1 MHPQRVESLSHAQ
14 RERLAYIDFRLY
26 FMGEVGRPDLASRF
40 GVAPA
45 GATRDLALYREVAPQ
60 NIEFDGSNK
69 IYRIVTNFAPLFEHA
84 PQRVLSALSL
94 GFGDGVNGESQ
105 PLLPC
110 ESPAAL
116 SNPQMKIL
124 APICRAIHAKRPVA
138 IRYHSVSSGESERV
152 IVPFALV
159 DTGLRWHIRAFDR
172 KSGEFRDFVITRIEA
187 PLLLD
192 EEPKVNERSDS
203 DIQWTRIVEVQLVPH
218 PDQPRPAITERDF
231 NMVNGSIELKLRA
244 ATAGYMLRR
253 WSVDCSPDHSLRGP
267 EYRLWLNDPLTIYGA
282 KNALLAPGY
291 RSPDKQEQGRSI
303 IMTYNP
309 TRALELLRIGSGRT
323 DAAFREGQEDAI
335 RHIVDG
341 RGRLLVVQ
349 KTGWGKSFV
358 YFIATKILRDSG
370 NGPAL
375 LISPLLALMR
385 NQIAA
390 AERMGVRAATLNSDN
405 FSSWTQVE
413 AKLARGEID
422 ILLISPERLANER
435 FRTQVLAGIAAQISM
450 LVIDEAH
457 CISDWG
463 HDFRPHYR
471 LLERIVKTLPPNLRL
486 LATTATANNRVMEDL
501 ATVLG
506 PKLDV
511 SRGDLNRTSLS
522 LQTIRLPS
530 QAERLAWLAEQLA
543 TLKGHGIIY
552 TLTVRDA
559 NQVADWLKTKGFNV
573 EAYSGKAGDRREAL
587 EQALL
592 NNEVKAL
599 VATTALGMGY
609 DKPDL
614 AFVIHYQM
622 PGSVVAYYQ
631 QVGRAGRALESA
643 YGVLLSGQEESNIT
657 DWFIRSAFPTREE
670 VASVLGA
677 LEDEEKGLSM
687 PELLSRVNVS
697 TIRIE
702 KTLDLLSLEASS
714 PIALDGSKWQLSAAT
729 LSDEFWTRAE
739 RLTALRRDEHQQ
751 MENYVSLPFGA
762 HMPFL
767 VEALDGDPGTATD
780 PMLPPLPTHVGEAL
794 VDEAT
799 AFLQRTGLT
808 IQPRKQW
815 PLGGMP
821 KYGLL
826 APLGPRGIA
835 HEHIAQPGKALCIWG
850 DAGWGGLVR
859 QGKYHDGKFAD
870 DLVGACV
877 KMVREWN
884 PQPKPTWVTCVPSLR
899 HPDLVPNFA
908 KRLAAALGLPFHM
921 VIAKTDARPE
931 QKTMANSTQQA
942 RNIDGSLALN
952 GQPVPYGPVIL
963 VDDMVDSRWT
973 LTVSAWLLRQAG
985 SGEVWPMALSQ
996 TGHDE

>member
-349 KTGWGKSFV
+349 KPGWGKSFV

-390 AERMGVRAATLNSDN
+390 AERMGVRAATINSDN
-405 FSSWTQVE
+405 IDDWTQVE

-501 ATVLG
+501 AAVLG

-543 TLKGHGIIY
+543 TLQGHGIIY

-559 NQVADWLKTKGFNV
+559 NQVADWLKTRGFNV
-573 EAYSGKAGDRREAL
+573 EAYTGETGDRREAL

-631 QVGRAGRALESA
+631 QVGRAGRALDSA
-643 YGVLLSGQEESNIT
+643 YGVLLSGQEESGIT

-670 VASVLGA
+670 VAEVLGA
-677 LEDEEKGLSM
+677 LEEDENGLSV
-687 PELLSRVNVS
+687 PELLGRVNLSKGRVDK
-697 TIRIE
+697 TIA
-702 KTLDLLSLEASS
+702 LLSLESPA
-714 PIALDGSKWQLSAAT
+714 PIAKQGTKWQLTAAT
-729 LSDEFWTRAE
+729 LSEGFWTRAE

-751 MENYVSLPFGA
+751 MQDYVSLPFGD
-762 HMPFL
+762 HMGFL
-767 VEALDGDPGTATD
+767 IGALDGDPSVVTQPA
-780 PMLPPLPTHVGEAL
+780 LPALPTGVNEAL
-794 VDEAT
+794 VRDAI
-799 AFLQRTGLT
+799 AFLRRTSLP
-808 IQPRKQW
+808 IEPRKKW
-815 PLGGMP
+815 PDGGMP
-821 KYGLL
+821 QYSVKGF
-826 APLGPRGIA
+826 IA
-835 HEHIAQPGKALCIWG
+835 AGCQAQPGKALCVWG

-859 QGKYHDGKFAD
+859 QGKYHDSKFAD

-877 KMVREWN
+877 KMVREWD

-921 VIAKTDARPE
+921 VMAKTDNRPE

-942 RNIDGSLALN
+942 RNIDGSLELN
-952 GQPVPYGPVIL
+952 GQPVPHGPVIL

-973 LTVSAWLLRQAG
+973 LTVAG
-985 SGEVWPMALSQ
+985 GGRLARGSSR
-996 TGHDE
+996 